1 MSDTKPN
8 VLKFHHI
15 MLPVAD
21 LDRSIDFYTR
31 VMGMTQFSRKAFP
44 AEQSENAMV
53 GLGNPPVT
61 PFFELIKDD
70 KLKTIPKLENHV
82 AFDISDLKTLYAALM
97 AEGLT
102 VKEPLAQRPDGGYG
116 CRVYDHDGHELQLI
130 QRG

>member
-1 MSDTKPN
+1 
-8 VLKFHHI
+8 

-21 LDRSIDFYTR
+21 LDRAIDFYTR

-44 AEQSENAMV
+44 AEQNENAMV
-53 GLGNPPVT
+53 GLGTPPVP

-102 VKEPLAQRPDGGYG
+102 VKEPLAQRANGGYG
-116 CRVYDHDGHELQLI
+116 CRVFDHDGHELQLI

>member
-1 MSDTKPN
+1 MNT
-8 VLKFHHI
+8 LRIHHI

-21 LDRSIDFYTR
+21 LDRAIDFYTR
-31 VMGMTQFSRKAFP
+31 VMGMTQFSRKSFP
-44 AEQSENAMV
+44 AERTHNAMV

-61 PFFELIKDD
+61 PFFELIQDD
-70 KLKTIPKLENHV
+70 KLKAIPKLENHV
-82 AFDISDLKTLYAALM
+82 AFDIGDLKTLYAALT

-116 CRVYDHDGHELQLI
+116 ARVFDPDGHELQLI

>member
-1 MSDTKPN
+1 MTQP
-8 VLKFHHI
+8 LALRIHHI

-21 LDRSIDFYTR
+21 LDRAIDFYTR

-44 AEQSENAMV
+44 AEQSENAMI
-53 GLGNPPVT
+53 GLGTPPVP

-70 KLKTIPKLENHV
+70 KLKAIPKLENHV

-116 CRVYDHDGHELQLI
+116 ARVYDHDGHELQLI